1 MQRAEKTTTMSERK
15 SSIHINP
22 AKSTSE
28 QHNNREQE
36 LNYVFPEHTHEN
48 EHWIGESIAD
58 REKTIKRLCK
68 QISGRKMQ
76 KNAEPIREGVVNLQS
91 HHTMED
97 LQKLKSDLA
106 KMVYTDGKY
115 EGQKKWRFEI
125 IQMHI
130 HKDEGVAIKIEK
142 KPEESLE
149 EYKERVDKEP
159 KKLDPDRVNYH
170 AHLVFDWQD
179 KENGKMLR
187 YARGQMA
194 DLQTDVAKSLGM
206 QRGKGRTADKRTANE
221 RLEPIE
227 YKVKQRGKELVELQS
242 EISVLEQKKNR
253 VWGEYCEV
261 LWKTPGSETFI
272 GYLANGTTETRESL
286 DIVSIEELKE
296 AISLQPK
303 LIEGEVQIIK
313 DLDQCLVETDQSIR
327 QFEEEIRRTEEGIED
342 GNRQNEDLPR
352 EIRTTQKGIEI
363 EEANILRLRRA
374 IEDATKNQ

>member
-1 MQRAEKTTTMSERK
+1 MSERK

-22 AKSTSE
+22 VKSTSE
-28 QHNNREQE
+28 QHNNRDQE
-36 LNYVFPEHTHEN
+36 LDYVFPEHTHEN
-48 EHWIGESIAD
+48 EQWVGELIAD

-106 KMVYTDGKY
+106 NMVYTEGKY

-142 KPEESLE
+142 KEGESEE

-159 KKLDPDRVNYH
+159 KKLDPERVNYH

-194 DLQTDVAKSLGM
+194 DLQTDVANSLGM
-206 QRGKGRTADKRTANE
+206 QRGKERTADKRTANE
-221 RLEPIE
+221 RLEPVE

-242 EISVLEQKKNR
+242 EISVLEQKKN
-253 VWGEYCEV
+253 E
-261 LWKTPGSETFI
+261 
-272 GYLANGTTETRESL
+272 AESRFER
-286 DIVSIEELKE
+286 DSRE
-296 AISLQPK
+296 AIDIGAQVRK
-303 LIEGEVQIIK
+303 LENQSKDGIRDIRAGEEQWRKAERDRREREKYVYEKLMGDPEGVGEF
-313 DLDQCLVETDQSIR
+313 S
-327 QFEEEIRRTEEGIED
+327 EEEI
-342 GNRQNEDLPR
+342 
-352 EIRTTQKGIEI
+352 K
-363 EEANILRLRRA
+363 RA
-374 IEDATKNQ
+374 IVLAQGEIDREDELIKRLKAEDRN

>member
-1 MQRAEKTTTMSERK
+1 MSERK

-22 AKSTSE
+22 VKPTSE

-48 EHWIGESIAD
+48 EQWIGESIAD

-125 IQMHI
+125 IQMYL
-130 HKDEGVAIKIEK
+130 HKDEGVAIKDDK
-142 KPEESLE
+142 KE
-149 EYKERVDKEP
+149 VIEP
-159 KKLDPDRVNYH
+159 KSLDPNRVNYH

-206 QRGKGRTADKRTANE
+206 QRGKEKTVDKRTANE
-221 RLEPIE
+221 RLEPVE

-242 EISVLEQKKNR
+242 EISELEQKKNSTELKYWKLAKQIPGSR
-253 VWGEYCEV
+253 DFIEV
-261 LWKTPGSETFI
+261 LAGENPEDNSGFELTSK
-272 GYLANGTTETRESL
+272 
-286 DIVSIEELKE
+286 EELEETHNLQLENIRTIKE
-296 AISLQPK
+296 DILELSKQVEGDQEFNRQTERLSSELYQFQKGISDEETNILKLRAAIK
-303 LIEGEVQIIK
+303 EIEGEEK
-313 DLDQCLVETDQSIR
+313 Y
-327 QFEEEIRRTEEGIED
+327 
-342 GNRQNEDLPR
+342 
-352 EIRTTQKGIEI
+352 
-363 EEANILRLRRA
+363 
-374 IEDATKNQ
+374 